1 MRTRQIILTAVT
13 LVLGIVGLAPIVVM
27 FARSLMGDGGFSLE
41 GYRKLLT
48 TERSWQLLG
57 NSLELA
63 LLTALLSTLVGLP
76 LGLLLGKTDPPFRR
90 VFVMLF
96 TLPLVIPPYITAVSW
111 ANVLGPQGLAAG
123 LWGEPTARVIGG
135 LLFGLP
141 GCVLVLVSTRTTDLL
156 LRSASR

>member
-1 MRTRQIILTAVT
+1 MRTRRIILTAVT
-13 LVLGIVGLAPIVVM
+13 LVLGIVGLAPMIVM

-76 LGLLLGKTDPPFRR
+76 LGLLRERPIRR
-90 VFVMLF
+90 F
-96 TLPLVIPPYITAVSW
+96 A
-111 ANVLGPQGLAAG
+111 
-123 LWGEPTARVIGG
+123 EC
-135 LLFGLP
+135 LL
-141 GCVLVLVSTRTTDLL
+141 CCLL
-156 LRSASR
+156 CRW